1 MMLFSMN
8 RGFATGINQYIL
20 HGGQYTGNYYATT
33 WPGHI
38 GFAYLFSEPFS
49 EKQRS
54 WRHGFQDALDYAAR
68 VSHIMRASVPKVDI
82 VKYSKQSITTIVAGQ
97 EPPGLIRKGDN
108 RRMSVVNGHS

>member
-1 MMLFSMN
+1 MN
-8 RGFATGINQYIL
+8 KLTRAHAPFPNYTTG
-20 HGGQYTGNYYATT
+20 HGLYTGNYYATT